1 MNRALSALVAGAAG
15 AALIFAAPAP
25 ASASGSGSASASAGP
40 GPREWVDP
48 VTGHRIVRVDDRPG
62 VYGLYFNYNA
72 FTPGGDRMVYLTAE
86 GIRTASTR
94 DWSTRLVFRGK
105 VDRLLF
111 TGHTRATAYY
121 TTRPAGSDDGEGPF
135 TVWVLDLDTG
145 QSRQVASM
153 PGGRIESINADDT
166 LLAGHRELAPPP
178 PAIAAQGRRD
188 PKTGSPTYSG
198 TDAQGRPLPFAEA
211 KARWMDARLAAK
223 VPMEI
228 FTLDIATGAS
238 RSIHRATDWLN
249 HVQFSPTDPAL
260 MMFCHEGPWHK
271 VDRIW
276 TIRTDGS
283 DLTRIHHRTM
293 QGEIA
298 GHEYWS
304 SDGKAIWYDLQMP
317 RGGMLWLARHEIGAG
332 RDAAKGPARR
342 TWYKVAADQGSYHYL
357 TSPDGTVVAGDGN
370 DAGKFISLFRPVPD
384 PSPEAAET
392 LDGDRLIATGSLKSE
407 RIVDLSRQD
416 YTLEPNEHFTPDGR
430 WLVYRA
436 NVEGRPALYAAQL

>member
-1 MNRALSALVAGAAG
+1 MVMRIGLPMLAVLGSAIAATAL
-15 AALIFAAPAP
+15 AAPAGTKI
-25 ASASGSGSASASAGP
+25 SAEIR
-40 GPREWVDP
+40 REWIDP
-48 VTGHRIVRVDDRPG
+48 ATGHRIVRVDDRPG

-72 FTPGGDRMVYLTAE
+72 FTPDGGRMVYLTPE

-94 DWSTRLVFRGK
+94 DWSTKLVFRGT

-111 TGHTRATAYY
+111 AGHTRATAYY
-121 TTRPAGSDDGEGPF
+121 TTRPAGSGDGEGAF

-145 QSRQVASM
+145 RSRKIADM

-166 LLAGHRELAPPP
+166 LLAGHQELAPPP

-198 TDAQGRPLPFAEA
+198 VDGQGRPLSFAEA

-228 FTLDIATGAS
+228 FTIDTATGAH

-249 HVQFSPTDPAL
+249 HVQFSPTDSAL

-283 DLTRIHHRTM
+283 ALTKIHRRTM

-304 SDGKAIWYDLQMP
+304 SDGRAVWYDL
-317 RGGMLWLARHEIGAG
+317 
-332 RDAAKGPARR
+332 
-342 TWYKVAADQGSYHYL
+342 
-357 TSPDGTVVAGDGN
+357 
-370 DAGKFISLFRPVPD
+370 
-384 PSPEAAET
+384 
-392 LDGDRLIATGSLKSE
+392 
-407 RIVDLSRQD
+407 
-416 YTLEPNEHFTPDGR
+416 
-430 WLVYRA
+430 
-436 NVEGRPALYAAQL
+436 

>member
-1 MNRALSALVAGAAG
+1 MPRIPSLLAIPALAISAVAGS
-15 AALIFAAPAP
+15 PAP
-25 ASASGSGSASASAGP
+25 ANPTPVNPALASIE
-40 GPREWVDP
+40 PRQWIDAA
-48 VTGHRIVRVDDRPG
+48 TGHRIVRIDDRPG

-72 FTPGGDRMVYLTAE
+72 FTPDGGRMIYLTPE

-94 DWSTRLVFRGK
+94 DWSTRLVFRGT

-111 TGHTRATAYY
+111 AGRTRPTAYY
-121 TTRPAGSDDGEGPF
+121 TTRPAGSEDGEGPF
-135 TVWVLDLDTG
+135 TVWVLDLDSG
-145 QSRQVASM
+145 KSRKIADM

-188 PKTGSPTYSG
+188 PRTGSPTYSG
-198 TDAQGRPLPFAEA
+198 TDAQGRPLSFAEA
-211 KARWMDARLAAK
+211 KARWMDARLSAR
-223 VPMEI
+223 VPMDI
-228 FTLDIATGAS
+228 FTMDTKTGAV

-249 HVQFSPTDPAL
+249 HVQFSPVDPAL
-260 MMFCHEGPWHK
+260 LMFCHEGPWHK

-283 DLTRIHHRTM
+283 ALTKIHRRTM

-304 SDGKAIWYDLQMP
+304 ADGKAIWYDLQMP
-317 RGGMLWLARHEIGAG
+317 KGGMLWLARQDVATG
-332 RDAAKGPARR
+332 KR

-370 DAGKFISLFRPVPD
+370 DGGKFVSLFHPVPD
-384 PSPEAAET
+384 LSQEAAET
-392 LDGDRLIATGSLKSE
+392 LDAESLIATGALKSD
-407 RIVDLSRQD
+407 RIVDLSAQD
-416 YTLEPNEHFTPDGR
+416 YRLEPNEHFTPDGR
-430 WLVYRA
+430 WLIYRA
-436 NVEGRPALYAAQL
+436 NVEGKPALYAAELAAPVR